1 MVPEADLLE
10 QACGGEGLANNCKAL
25 IEKANANGGTDNITV
40 ILAEFSGQGLPLM
53 ESATP
58 AECKEFNEE
67 DFKPQ
72 T

>member
-10 QACGGEGLANNCKAL
+10 IASRGDGLSDCCKAL
-25 IEKANANGGTDNITV
+25 IEKGNANGGTDNITV
-40 ILAEFSGQGLPLM
+40 ILAEFSGQGLP
-53 ESATP
+53 AAGTGA